1 MNPLAISCQVNNK
14 PKEILAIWKKIS
26 NRISLATFWFRH
38 MATIKILIFKS
49 ISSKIYF
56 TTNILGESR
65 HAVCS
70 QFFKKNCLTTT
81 KSFTSNIPSKNCLAA
96 TKHFATNILCKN
108 HLVVVRRFVPKIL
121 VGKMPCDHQTFSNQY
136 SCRIPLGGCQTIW
149 LKIGWKNAW
158 QPLGV
163 FLINILVKYC
173 LVVTRWFGL
182 GILAGQ
188 MFGGR

>member
-1 MNPLAISCQVNNK
+1 
-14 PKEILAIWKKIS
+14 
-26 NRISLATFWFRH
+26 LATFWFRH

-70 QFFKKNCLTTT
+70 QFFK
-81 KSFTSNIPSKNCLAA
+81 KNCLAA